1 MRVVWMAPL
10 LAVSLGCSS
19 WQPPSVEQF
28 FAGELDRAEQVF
40 RVRVE
45 QNAGDWILMANE
57 LATCLDAQ
65 GRYDEA
71 WHWYYDAGR
80 AMAVWDTSFGE
91 SFAAIAGREDTKDY
105 KGDPYE
111 QALNSIYTGLVAF
124 ARGEPDN
131 ARASFKEA
139 MLRDADSTEDRFK
152 SDLALSFYLAA
163 WASRAMGS
171 DEDAASFLNE
181 ARKARASAAG
191 AGARDSATPECFADF
206 ARANVLI
213 VCSIGRGPEKV
224 PGGRTGELAVF
235 RSAPGRAVA
244 ARVTVDGVAA
254 GATETLCDVPFQA
267 ATRGGRVMD
276 GVRKGKAVFKE
287 VSRAAGVVM
296 MRQGLLGRRHSK
308 KTRDALVVAG
318 AGALLVS
325 ALVSAEADVRCW
337 RTLPDTIQ
345 AFAARIPPGRRR
357 VRVDFVDAG
366 GRPLAGYAREVEID
380 ISADGTLVL
389 HLRSLANQIP
399 IPASRRR

>member
-1 MRVVWMAPL
+1 M
-10 LAVSLGCSS
+10 
-19 WQPPSVEQF
+19 
-28 FAGELDRAEQVF
+28 
-40 RVRVE
+40 
-45 QNAGDWILMANE
+45 
-57 LATCLDAQ
+57 
-65 GRYDEA
+65 
-71 WHWYYDAGR
+71 
-80 AMAVWDTSFGE
+80 
-91 SFAAIAGREDTKDY
+91 
-105 KGDPYE
+105 
-111 QALNSIYTGLVAF
+111 
-124 ARGEPDN
+124 
-131 ARASFKEA
+131 
-139 MLRDADSTEDRFK
+139 
-152 SDLALSFYLAA
+152 
-163 WASRAMGS
+163 
-171 DEDAASFLNE
+171 
-181 ARKARASAAG
+181 
-191 AGARDSATPECFADF
+191 
-206 ARANVLI
+206 
-213 VCSIGRGPEKV
+213 

-380 ISADGTLVL
+380 ISADDTLVL
-389 HLRSLANQIP
+389 HLRSLANQTP